1 MRFRPPKPVRMTLN
15 LAPMVDVM
23 MCLIIFFLLAS
34 RIVSGQYRPI
44 QLPYAYTAAEIERHE
59 LGQRVVI
66 NVRPSLTS
74 PRDAEYCVQTF
85 TGQRLVEKVLAADQV
100 ATFLQTRAAQAP
112 DPAQLRCVIRADKS
126 IAWGHV
132 EVVIKGCGLAK
143 IAKVVFSAHAG
154 ADPETGGGA

>member
-34 RIVSGQYRPI
+34 RIVSAEYRALR
-44 QLPYAYTAAEIERHE
+44 LPYAHSAAEIERHE

-85 TGQRLVEKVLAADQV
+85 DGQRISEKVLAADQV
-100 ATFLQTRAAQAP
+100 ATFLQTRAAQVA
-112 DPAQLRCVIRADKS
+112 DPSSLRCLIRADKS

-132 EVVIKGCGLAK
+132 EVVVKGCGLAK

-154 ADPETGGGA
+154 DDPEAGGGA